1 MIQKPDRAQKGSKM
15 KVPRIRRNQR
25 RCVRLVFLI
34 PAIYLLRQAGSVC
47 ERHRVLSENPNRGKK
62 RGGGGGGDD
71 CTVRTVPRGMLT
83 AVRVTWQPLETTRG
97 R

>member
-34 PAIYLLRQAGSVC
+34 PAISLLRQAGSVC

-71 CTVRTVPRGMLT
+71 CTVRTVPRGML

>member
-25 RCVRLVFLI
+25 HCVRLVFLI

-47 ERHRVLSENPNRGKK
+47 ERHRVLSENPNSEKK
-62 RGGGGGGDD
+62 RGGDD

-83 AVRVTWQPLETTRG
+83 VQAVRVTWQPRETTRG

>member
-1 MIQKPDRAQKGSKM
+1 MIQKSDRAQKGSKM
-15 KVPRIRRNQR
+15 KVPRIRRNR
-25 RCVRLVFLI
+25 RHCVRLVFLI

-47 ERHRVLSENPNRGKK
+47 ERHRVLSENPNREKK
-62 RGGGGGGDD
+62 GGGDD

-83 AVRVTWQPLETTRG
+83 VQAVRVTWQPPETTRG